1 MWETLYLKTETVFM
15 DGVEY
20 WRQTLVERQGLRV
33 VATCQVEKVGS
44 CHKVKDEIDVTRD
57 MYMGPGV
64 ADGCVVEMKVG
75 LLKRFHDYCHELK
88 TYHGV

>member
-20 WRQTLVERQGLRV
+20 WRQTLVERQGLRI
-33 VATCQVEKVGS
+33 VATCKVEKVGS
-44 CHKVKDEIDVTRD
+44 LHEMKDEIDVTRD
-57 MYMGPGV
+57 MHMGPGV
-64 ADGCVVEMKVG
+64 ADGCIVDMKDR